1 MAHPV
6 PPRLNVAR
14 AATDQ
19 KAPALPAKV
28 VHKLEIQD
36 RRRAARRF
44 RVSGMSVEAIALR
57 LAADPAINSTGEG
70 FPGGY
75 GAKNYADGKPPPST
89 EALRKEASA
98 DLRIAYERSRDSID
112 RDADHMFDIALERI
126 ELVVAGAIARAAS
139 GSQLHMGRI
148 IEATD
153 LQARMMGWH
162 KSPVTINVDA
172 STHITAVSP
181 QPTWDPEFLG
191 KFYDAMIEAGA
202 ETPEMLEAAQAALD
216 GLPVA
221 TSAPADA
228 VLVESSEAPPDAT
241 SGG

>member
-14 AATDQ
+14 ATDT
-19 KAPALPAKV
+19 KAALPAKV
-28 VHKLEIQD
+28 THKLEIQE
-36 RRRAARRF
+36 RRRVARRY
-44 RVSGMSVEAIALR
+44 RVSGMSVEQIALR
-57 LAADPAINSTGEG
+57 LAADPTVNPTGEG
-70 FPGGY
+70 YPGGY
-75 GAKNYADGKPPPST
+75 GAKNLAEGKPPPSLD
-89 EALRKEASA
+89 ALRKEATA
-98 DLRIAYERSRDSID
+98 DLKVAHQRSQNSID
-112 RDADHMFDIALERI
+112 RDGDHMFDIALERI
-126 ELVVAGAIARAAS
+126 ELIVAGAIGRAAA
-139 GSQLHMGRI
+139 GSQRHMGRI

-181 QPTWDPEFLG
+181 QPTWDAEFLG
-191 KFYDAMIEAGA
+191 KFFDAMIETGA
-202 ETPEMLEAAQAALD
+202 ETPEMLEAAQTALD

-228 VLVESSEAPPDAT
+228 VPVEATEAPPDAT